1 MKKILMVGM
10 ADSIHLANWLENM
23 RGIQVAVILVSSSPH
38 RNVHPKIVKLLANPN
53 NQGLS
58 LSMPMWSR
66 RFGLGLWAVDRIFGE
81 RVRGFLVRKLIDLE
95 KPSVIHVVEFQH
107 AGYILLKALKNWTPQ
122 RSFSLLVSNYGSDI
136 YWFGR
141 FSKHKTRIQ
150 SLLALADL
158 YTSECSRDI
167 ALAEK
172 FGYQGHS
179 ILIPNTGGVDFLEL
193 PALTSKELC
202 SERTV
207 VVIKGYQGKFGR
219 AISGVLALWQERH
232 FLKGLKIVSF
242 STNLV
247 TALALT
253 IFRLFSGLEVSIN
266 LKGRLAHKEILSLMS
281 QARIYIG
288 LSRSDG
294 ISTSLLEAMA
304 MGAFPIQTG
313 TSCANEWISD
323 GETGAIV
330 ELGDSMNL
338 RRWIRTALQD
348 DTLVNVAQDAN
359 AKTISMRYEKKI
371 MAAKVEGLYQE
382 KLLRADRGIDQ
393 K

>member
-23 RGIQVAVILVSSSPH
+23 RDIQVAVILVSSSPH
-38 RNVHPKIVKLLANPN
+38 RNVHPKIVELLANPN
-53 NQGLS
+53 NQGLR

-122 RSFSLLVSNYGSDI
+122 RAFSLLVSNYGSDI

-167 ALAEK
+167 SLAEK

-179 ILIPNTGGVDFLEL
+179 ILIPNTGGVDFSEL
-193 PALTSKELC
+193 PSLTSKELC

-207 VVIKGYQGKFGR
+207 VVIKGYQGKFGL
-219 AISGVLALWQERH
+219 AVLGVLALWHERH
-232 FLKGLKIVSF
+232 VLKGFKIVSF

-247 TALALT
+247 TALALLL
-253 IFRLFSGLEVSIN
+253 FRGFSGLDVSIN
-266 LKGRLAHKEILSLMS
+266 LKGRLAHKQVLSLMS
-281 QARIYIG
+281 QARIFIG

-313 TSCANEWISD
+313 TSCANEWIAN
-323 GETGAIV
+323 GETGAII
-330 ELGDSMNL
+330 ELNWASNL
-338 RRWIRTALQD
+338 RYWIRASLQN
-348 DTLVNVAQDAN
+348 DTLVDRAQLANVS
-359 AKTISMRYEKKI
+359 TITERYTKSLMKI
-371 MAAKVEGLYQE
+371 RVEGLYSN
-382 KLLRADRGIDQ
+382 LLN
-393 K
+393 